1 MQIHITNNG
10 QQQGPYS
17 IDKINSLIVTGQL
30 SPSNT
35 LAWYEGCQEWI
46 RLEDVPGVR
55 VTTIAQSPP
64 PPPSGAIPESP
75 TELAAPTP
83 KPQKIKTAVL
93 MLWVSLGLG
102 LVRSAWEIPAQAEH
116 SSVGFVV
123 FVLAFTLLFTGFF
136 IWMID
141 RGKNWARITFLV
153 LFILGVPL
161 SILPLLQS
169 LAYAPIS
176 GLLGI
181 AQVILQT
188 IAVIFLF
195 VKQSSTWFKIKK
207 ISKQ

>member
-10 QQQGPYS
+10 QQHGPYS

-35 LAWYEGCQEWI
+35 LAWHEGCQDWI
-46 RLEDVPGVR
+46 PLEDVPGVR
-55 VTTIAQSPP
+55 VATSAQPPP
-64 PPPSGAIPESP
+64 PPPSEAIPQSA
-75 TELAAPTP
+75 TELAAHTP
-83 KPQKIKTAVL
+83 KPQKIKAAVL
-93 MLWVSLGLG
+93 MLWASLGLG

-116 SSVGFVV
+116 SSIGFVAFVMV
-123 FVLAFTLLFTGFF
+123 FTFVFIGFF

-169 LAYAPIS
+169 LTYAPIS

-195 VKQSSTWFKIKK
+195 VKESSAWFKLQKLSKK
-207 ISKQ
+207 